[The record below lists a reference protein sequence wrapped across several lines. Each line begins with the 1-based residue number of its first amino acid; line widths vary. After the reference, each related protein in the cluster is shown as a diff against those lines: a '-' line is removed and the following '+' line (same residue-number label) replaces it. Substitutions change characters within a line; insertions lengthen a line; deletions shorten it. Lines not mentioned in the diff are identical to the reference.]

1 MEKLTDNYYEF
12 IGVTQSATDKEI
24 KDAFNKLLMKYHPDK
39 CKDVW
44 ADGITK
50 RIYELKDILLSNYRE
65 ITYAFDFILG
75 LNV

>member
-12 IGVTQSATDKEI
+12 IGVTQNATDKKI
-24 KDAFNKLLMKYHPDK
+24 KDACNKLLMKYHPDK

-50 RIYELKDILLSNYRE
+50 RIYELKDILLSQEKR
-65 ITYAFDFILG
+65 I
-75 LNV
+75 